1 MKVRPG
7 MTLGMTHSAMEV
19 NNSTMAR
26 HDITDVLVHDFNG
39 NNQSG
44 INDYKKEADF
54 PTPFACKS

>member
-1 MKVRPG
+1 
-7 MTLGMTHSAMEV
+7 MTHSAMEV

-26 HDITDVLVHDFNG
+26 HDITDVLVHDYNG